1 MQNIKFEISYN
12 NLINNNILRRE
23 KNMEIYNR
31 ELEKIENEEL
41 QSRMASFMERE
52 IEFLTKTYGI
62 DEELLRRR
70 EKNLIVV
77 ERNINDSTCIREVNG
92 KKTEFPK
99 MSSAAAF
106 TFSKSQTLEEHQMT
120 FENAIYINP
129 EGNSGHAIMH
139 ELFHYFSDQEQ
150 IRFNELGEGDY
161 KGGVSITVYNR
172 DDEEVDGK
180 LSAGGLNEGITE
192 LLASNMLKESPMA
205 YEAQVYIAN
214 ILIGSQHQD
223 LIKAY
228 FSEDRQAFEDFA
240 RDFDK
245 RQVSTSFKKL
255 VDMSQNGWIAL
266 DVELLKGC
274 TEYALSFCRN
284 REEFIAEKGRLVSI
298 YKKMLDD
305 INVECDTDVDLKEIF
320 NEIAS
325 KRKEEI
331 KRSMHPKEKSDL
343 LQSAIEATEE
353 KTRSGEINEQ
363 ISNIRQ
369 LAVARDEKTVNN
381 DDMEKE

>member
-1 MQNIKFEISYN
+1 MVLLMQNIKFEISYN

-92 KKTEFPK
+92 KKTEFPQ

-129 EGNSGHAIMH
+129 EGNSGHAIIH
-139 ELFHYFSDQEQ
+139 ELFHYFSEQEQ

-161 KGGVSITVYNR
+161 KGGVSITV
-172 DDEEVDGK
+172 
-180 LSAGGLNEGITE
+180 S
-192 LLASNMLKESPMA
+192 LKNHAKHNIGTVFCSPF
-205 YEAQVYIAN
+205 VYK
-214 ILIGSQHQD
+214 
-223 LIKAY
+223 KAT
-228 FSEDRQAFEDFA
+228 
-240 RDFDK
+240 
-245 RQVSTSFKKL
+245 V
-255 VDMSQNGWIAL
+255 
-266 DVELLKGC
+266 
-274 TEYALSFCRN
+274 EYAG
-284 REEFIAEKGRLVSI
+284 IISI
-298 YKKMLDD
+298 D
-305 INVECDTDVDLKEIF
+305 
-320 NEIAS
+320 
-325 KRKEEI
+325 R
-331 KRSMHPKEKSDL
+331 
-343 LQSAIEATEE
+343 
-353 KTRSGEINEQ
+353 
-363 ISNIRQ
+363 
-369 LAVARDEKTVNN
+369 
-381 DDMEKE
+381 

>member
-1 MQNIKFEISYN
+1 
-12 NLINNNILRRE
+12 
-23 KNMEIYNR
+23 MEIYNR

-62 DEELLRRR
+62 DEALLRRR

-92 KKTEFPK
+92 KKTEFPQL
-99 MSSAAAF
+99 SSAAAF

-120 FENAIYINP
+120 FENAIYINQ
-129 EGNSGHAIMH
+129 EGNSGHAIIH
-139 ELFHYFSDQEQ
+139 ELFHYFSEQEQ

-180 LSAGGLNEGITE
+180 LSARGLNEGITE

-205 YEAQVYIAN
+205 YETQVYIAN

-255 VDMSQNGWIAL
+255 VDMSQNGRIDL
-266 DVELLKGC
+266 NVELLKGC

-353 KTRSGEINEQ
+353 TTRSGEINEQ